1 MMHMDFYGKKNLWKL
16 ILFFMAVLIGAATL
30 WYTETF
36 LAELRAEEVKKV
48 ERLGEAMKSAAYSEP
63 EDNITFELSFIQANQ
78 TIPIIV
84 TDGEGNI
91 ITVRNIDASKA
102 ANEAWVRKRIA
113 EMELEADP
121 IVVDFG
127 KGQVN
132 IFYYEN
138 SSMLTKLR
146 FYPIILLC
154 VIFLFVIIAYIA
166 FSNSRKAEQNQVW
179 NGLAKETAHQIGT
192 PLTSLMGWM
201 ELLREKE
208 TEPVM
213 VAEME
218 KDISRL
224 RTITDRFSKIGSK
237 PKLDPHS
244 IKDVCRE
251 AVTYLKN
258 RAPRKIDITYHE
270 PDNMEELK
278 MMLNK
283 PLFEWVVENLIRN
296 AIDAIEGA
304 GKIDVYLLNFAKYI
318 RIEVVDTGKGIP
330 ANQHRAIFRPGF
342 TTKSRGWGL
351 GLSLAKRIVE
361 DYHGGRIFVAKSEPG
376 GGSTFRIQLK
386 K

>member
-1 MMHMDFYGKKNLWKL
+1 MDFYGKKNLWKL
-16 ILFFMAVLIGAATL
+16 ILFFIAVFIGVATL
-30 WYTETF
+30 WYTESF
-36 LAELRAEEVKKV
+36 LAELRAEEVEKV
-48 ERLGEAMKSAAYSEP
+48 ERLGEAMLSAAYSDTT
-63 EDNITFELSFIQANQ
+63 DNVTFELSFIQSNH

-84 TDGEGNI
+84 TDGLGSI
-91 ITVRNIDASKA
+91 ITVKNIDPAKA
-102 ANEAWVRKRIA
+102 QDEAWLRKRIA

-121 IVVDFG
+121 IVIDIG
-127 KGQVN
+127 KGQSN

-138 SSMLTKLR
+138 SSILTKLR
-146 FYPIILLC
+146 LYPVVLLF

-192 PLTSLMGWM
+192 PLTSLVGWM

-224 RTITDRFSKIGSK
+224 KTITDRFSKIGSK
-237 PKLDPHS
+237 PKLDQHS
-244 IKDVCRE
+244 VHEVCHE
-251 AVTYLKN
+251 AVMYLKN
-258 RAPRKIDITYHE
+258 RAPRKIEVNYHA
-270 PDNMEELK
+270 PDDLEDLK
-278 MMLNK
+278 LALNK

-304 GKIDVYLLNFAKYI
+304 GSIDVYLLEHPKYI
-318 RIEVVDTGKGIP
+318 RIDVVDTGKGIP
-330 ANQHRAIFRPGF
+330 ANQQRTIFRPGF

-351 GLSLAKRIVE
+351 GLSLAKRIIE
-361 DYHGGRIFVAKSEPG
+361 DYHGGRIFVAKSEVG
-376 GGSTFRIQLK
+376 TGSTFRIQLRK
-386 K
+386 